1 MRDDQVVEVMGQG
14 NYTGEFLLSPT
25 FSFGNFR
32 RRKLGFG
39 ERERMKAG
47 EVRSGSEK
55 PKVFLLLKASEGDED
70 DLRIQDKRVQ
80 GVMDRGIFEQ

>member
-39 ERERMKAG
+39 ERENEGGR
-47 EVRSGSEK
+47 RSGSEK

-80 GVMDRGIFEQ
+80 CVMDRGIFEQ

>member
-39 ERERMKAG
+39 KRENEGRRSKEWIG
-47 EVRSGSEK
+47 EAKS
-55 PKVFLLLKASEGDED
+55 FFIA
-70 DLRIQDKRVQ
+70 Q
-80 GVMDRGIFEQ
+80 GK

>member
-1 MRDDQVVEVMGQG
+1 LV
-14 NYTGEFLLSPT
+14 
-25 FSFGNFR
+25 
-32 RRKLGFG
+32 
-39 ERERMKAG
+39 RERMKAG
-47 EVRSGSEK
+47 EVRSGWEK